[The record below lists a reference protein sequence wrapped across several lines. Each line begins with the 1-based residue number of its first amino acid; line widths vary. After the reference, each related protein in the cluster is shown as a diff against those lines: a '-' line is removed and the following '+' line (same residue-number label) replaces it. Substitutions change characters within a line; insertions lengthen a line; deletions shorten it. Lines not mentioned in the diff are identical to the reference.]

1 MAIHDK
7 AGAEDPEWRHCH
19 VVPVALGP
27 CDPGHAIN
35 LAGGSH
41 ASLLAHMRR
50 KVQGGVRHGRR
61 VLQER
66 RTGIT
71 EHVLNLVATACKEAE
86 LLDEALR

>member
-1 MAIHDK
+1 MY
-7 AGAEDPEWRHCH
+7 
-19 VVPVALGP
+19 
-27 CDPGHAIN
+27 
-35 LAGGSH
+35 LARGSH

-50 KVQGGVRHGRR
+50 KVQGGLVRCRWR